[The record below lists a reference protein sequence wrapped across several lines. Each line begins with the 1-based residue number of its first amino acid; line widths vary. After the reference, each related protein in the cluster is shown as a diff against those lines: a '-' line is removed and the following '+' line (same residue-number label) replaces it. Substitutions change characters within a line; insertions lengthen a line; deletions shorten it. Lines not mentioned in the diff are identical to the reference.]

1 MSVQAQKRTPIES
14 ELYCYTERTKSK
26 LRRVDIFGLILE
38 TLKKKNLKMSLKMED
53 HFNASMTIEICSLG
67 T

>member
-38 TLKKKNLKMSLKMED
+38 TLKKKPEDELKDGRPLQC
-53 HFNASMTIEICSLG
+53 FNDNRDL
-67 T
+67 